1 MKKLLILGMFAIA
14 GLMMSSCCND
24 YDCLIEKYS
33 KTHDPTEIA
42 EISNKIMKLQSEGK
56 PMTEAQQM
64 ALLNAMNSKTVT
76 VPEMNYDD

>member
-1 MKKLLILGMFAIA
+1 MKKLLILGMFAVA

-24 YDCLIEKYS
+24 YNCLIEKYS
-33 KTHDPTEIA
+33 KTNDPTEIA

>member
-1 MKKLLILGMFAIA
+1 MKKLLILGMFAVA

-33 KTHDPTEIA
+33 KTNDPTEIA

-56 PMTEAQQM
+56 PMTEAQQI
-64 ALLNAMNSKTVT
+64 ALMNAMNGKTVP
-76 VPEMNYDD
+76 VPEMSYDD

>member
-1 MKKLLILGMFAIA
+1 MFAVA

-24 YDCLIEKYS
+24 YNCLIEKYS
-33 KTHDPTEIA
+33 KTNDPTEIA